1 MKTGTRIEFMLQVY
15 KLFINNVYDEFE
27 NLLDKALESNSWEGV
42 QEYVVNNTQGHLIS

>member
-42 QEYVVNNTQGHLIS
+42 REYVVNNTQCHLS